1 MNISKDWLLEHR
13 ACTKGINWFTAQT
26 ETDGLATVKKLMAE
40 KKLEWANWTIVQVMT
55 YRQYVSYGVYAAE
68 QVIDIYK
75 KKYPDDDAPRTAIET
90 AKKCIENPNNENK
103 IAASEASRAASW
115 AARAASEASRAASRA
130 AGAASEASE
139 AASRAAR
146 AAGEAAR
153 TASWTASW
161 AARAASRAAG
171 AASEA
176 SEAANWAARAA
187 SRAAGEAAS
196 SDMLTKILKHGIGLL
211 TSDNGIKIKDLINET
226 RIRF

>member
-115 AARAASEASRAASRA
+115 AARAA
-130 AGAASEASE
+130 
-139 AASRAAR
+139 
-146 AAGEAAR
+146 GEAAR
-153 TASWTASW
+153 TASWT
-161 AARAASRAAG
+161 ARAASRAAG